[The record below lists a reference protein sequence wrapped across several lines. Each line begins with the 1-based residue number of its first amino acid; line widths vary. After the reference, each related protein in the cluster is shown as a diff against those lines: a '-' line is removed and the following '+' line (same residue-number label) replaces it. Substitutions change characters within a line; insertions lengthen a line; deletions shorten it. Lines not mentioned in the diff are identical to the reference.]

1 MQHTAQRIQIGL
13 RGDASAADLLGRHV
27 LVGADGAAGRGQLG
41 DVGAQNRRDTEVE
54 DLHCAVASDE
64 DVARLE
70 VPVDHRHV
78 VRVRQHGRDLRADGG
93 RPADRQ
99 RPVGVEVGGQRYAVD
114 ELHHQEQ
121 PLVRR
126 VEHRVV
132 HLRHAGVL
140 DARGDAGLA
149 TETFGELLSQLRG
162 GDRRL
167 PDELHGDG
175 PVEHGVVTAPHIT
188 HAAVAELL
196 QELVTVGDRLLR
208 HLAPGVREEQ
218 SRSGVKCDRCVAPPS
233 SGRGTTRLGRGG
245 GRRAGGC
252 GGRWWPVGL
261 PQAGRTPPDRLT
273 AAAGVASV

>member
-1 MQHTAQRIQIGL
+1 MHTAERVQIGL

-27 LVGADGAAGRGQLG
+27 LVGADGAAGGGQLR
-41 DVGAQNRRDTEVE
+41 DVGAQNRRDAEVE
-54 DLHCAVASDE
+54 DLHGAVTGDE

-70 VPVDHRHV
+70 VPVDDRHV
-78 VRVRQHGRDLRADGG
+78 VRVRQHGRDLGGDGG

-99 RPVGVEVGGQRYAVD
+99 RPAGGEVGGQRYAVD

-149 TETFGELLSQLRG
+149 AEALGELLGQLRG

-175 PVEHGVVTAPHIT
+175 PVEHGVVAAPHVA

-196 QELVTVGDRLLR
+196 QEFVTVGDRLLR
-208 HLAPGVREEQ
+208 HLAPGVRDEQ
-218 SRSGVKCDRCVAPPS
+218 SHSGVKCDRRPPRCRVPS
-233 SGRGTTRLGRGG
+233 PRRTGDLNSTKTLGLRGAQG
-245 GRRAGGC
+245 GRR
-252 GGRWWPVGL
+252 GRMRRVSK
-261 PQAGRTPPDRLT
+261 RFRLLL
-273 AAAGVASV
+273 